1 MSIGCGGSSL
11 FGPSSQY
18 IKVNAGDFVA
28 VNGSN
33 ASEKMSLS
41 DLRMPFKQILKS
53 RIILK
58 PGQANYLLNHLGMGD
73 NATFLL
79 IKASYDSKSVIQ
91 DDNYVDWSF
100 YDSLGTINQF
110 AQVML
115 LTGNTTHRVKQI
127 YLTNPN
133 TKYAVSLDVM
143 VAVIDENYSFF
154 NDNINQTATSFTDLE
169 YSDIHSHIPGESIVI
184 NDKSTPVRPLIYFMI
199 NNINS
204 IERDGKI
211 LTVDDN
217 ALSTILLAFKTETDA
232 IQAHSLLTYII
243 ENPDIDIDL
252 TSLDN
257 QDPVITFYNGVGRI
271 TAEPGVP
278 VYNPI
283 RLDGYA
289 FWSVHSIY
297 EDSLITGFSTATR
310 GIQVHNGGVPGQIT
324 TIPTLGLTFSAS
336 ISLATFGGTYSTLD
350 KSDLIRL
357 LIYGVTDNRD
367 GQMSLLP
374 SNVIL
379 KNSTLTEVVGITG
392 SGTYSMTFNYS
403 DIAQNYLD
411 GVVVN
416 LNIIA

>member
-1 MSIGCGGSSL
+1 MSCGGSSL

-33 ASEKMSLS
+33 TSEKLSLS

-53 RIILK
+53 RIVLK
-58 PGQANYLLNHLGMGD
+58 PGQANYLLNHLGIGD

-79 IKASYDSKSVIQ
+79 IKASYDPKSVIQ
-91 DDNYVDWSF
+91 DDNYIDWSF
-100 YDSLGTINQF
+100 YDSISTINQF

-115 LTGNTTHRVKQI
+115 LTGNTTHRVKQM

-133 TKYAVSLDVM
+133 TKYSVSLDVM
-143 VAVIDENYSFF
+143 VAVIDDNYSFF

-169 YSDIHSHIPGESIVI
+169 YGDIHTHVPGESIVI
-184 NDKSTPVRPLIYFMI
+184 NDKSSPVRPLIYFMI

-217 ALSTILLAFKTETDA
+217 ALSTILLAFKTESDA

-243 ENPDIDIDL
+243 ENPDINIDL
-252 TSLDN
+252 TPLDN
-257 QDPVITFYNGVGRI
+257 QDPIVYFNSTAGVGGDYI
-271 TAEPGVP
+271 L
-278 VYNPI
+278 YN
-283 RLDGYA
+283 DGIMIGA
-289 FWSVHSIY
+289 
-297 EDSLITGFSTATR
+297 TFSTPY
-310 GIQVHNGGVPGQIT
+310 N
-324 TIPTLGLTFSAS
+324 TLNNGLTFSTS
-336 ISLATFGGTYSTLD
+336 ISLTQFGTYDVLT
-350 KSDLIRL
+350 KSDLIGL
-357 LIYGVTDNRD
+357 LIDNITDNRD

-379 KNSTLTEVVGITG
+379 KNSTLTEVVGITASG
-392 SGTYSMTFNYS
+392 SYSMTFNYS

>member
-1 MSIGCGGSSL
+1 MSCGGSSL

-33 ASEKMSLS
+33 TSEKLSLS

-58 PGQANYLLNHLGMGD
+58 PGQANYLLNHLGIGD

-79 IKASYDSKSVIQ
+79 IKASYDPKSVIQ

-100 YDSLGTINQF
+100 YDTLGSINQF

-115 LTGNTTHRVKQI
+115 LTGNTAHRVKQI

-133 TKYAVSLDVM
+133 TKYSVSLDVM
-143 VAVIDENYSFF
+143 VSVIDENYSFF

-169 YSDIHSHIPGESIVI
+169 YTDIHSHVIGESIVI

-217 ALSTILLAFKTETDA
+217 ALSTIILAFKTESDA

-243 ENPDIDIDL
+243 ENPGIDIDL

-257 QDPVITFYNGVGRI
+257 QDPVVYFNSTAGVGGDYILYNDGI
-271 TAEPGVP
+271 TIGA
-278 VYNPI
+278 
-283 RLDGYA
+283 
-289 FWSVHSIY
+289 
-297 EDSLITGFSTATR
+297 TFSTPYNTFT
-310 GIQVHNGGVPGQIT
+310 N
-324 TIPTLGLTFSAS
+324 GLTFSTS
-336 ISLATFGGTYSTLD
+336 ISLAQFGTYNTLT
-350 KSDLIRL
+350 KSDLIG
-357 LIYGVTDNRD
+357 LIVDNVTDNRD
-367 GQMSLLP
+367 GQMSILP
-374 SNVIL
+374 SNVVL
-379 KNSTLTEVVGITG
+379 KNNDLVDVVGITA